1 MDSFDDFDNDTDD
14 EDSNTYNGTN
24 NNKKIQEITNCSSNI
39 TNNTSNITRKSI
51 LKNPTTNLYN
61 SKKTKCKVKDNS
73 DNECGERNNNRQVR
87 ITRNTLRNTQPI
99 KSVKQKNLRMRSKSR
114 SRTPSTNKKNKD
126 GIVTLDTESAVREA
140 RLILK
145 RHSQTQR
152 HSLKERSPSESPRKK
167 ILRNAFPPKHSTHY
181 QQHYDD
187 DDEWANDSNNT
198 DRCENQNEVSDS
210 CQQFKESTV
219 NYKQPEYQCKREQ
232 HEKQHKQRSA
242 IANQKCSK
250 LRSTHGS
257 NSTNTSI
264 INVNITMT

>member
-24 NNKKIQEITNCSSNI
+24 NNKKIQEMTNCSSNI

-73 DNECGERNNNRQVR
+73 DNECEERNNNRQVR
-87 ITRNTLRNTQPI
+87 ITRNTQPI

-219 NYKQPEYQCKREQ
+219 IYKQPEYQCKREQ